1 MVWQLTLDRYL
12 ESVLSSFADLL
23 TGPASRRAL
32 AQRDIA
38 AVYRMLRDAGVSQAR
53 IAQAT
58 GQKQSEVS
66 EIVSGRR
73 VQSVVLLERI
83 ADGLGVPRGWMGL
96 AHEPDRVPT
105 VQDKSQS
112 EDLSDANLLR
122 HAVTVLR
129 GKPVLGPADPICVRN
144 TPTPVPHRVGPA
156 DVSQVT
162 ATTERLSQLVGD
174 FGGIPMTNALTA
186 HALTSEALL
195 GATMREPVKKQLLLA
210 LSDVHQTAGSA
221 AASAGLR
228 DLARQHFVRGMDCA
242 GEAGDMLR
250 AVVALDELG
259 WLELGI
265 GQPNEAL
272 KLFQLG
278 ASAAHSA
285 LARFKLEYDCAYAL
299 ALLGAAGEAIAALR
313 RAGDS
318 YQAASDQP
326 LPWDYF
332 GAAVSHMEGRTF
344 FALGRFDRAA
354 RALSGAIDGASHAV
368 GCAVNNSGL
377 LAAAQLRS
385 GELGAG
391 LRTAQQVI
399 RLAKGLRSVSVLA
412 RLAPLQEAAAARR
425 DSACQDLAREIA
437 MLRSA
442 A

>member
-1 MVWQLTLDRYL
+1 MVWHLTLDRYS
-12 ESVLSSFADLL
+12 ESVLSSFAGLL
-23 TGPASRRAL
+23 TGQAPRRAL
-32 AQRDIA
+32 AQRDIT

-66 EIVSGRR
+66 EIISGRQ
-73 VQSVVLLERI
+73 VHSVLLLERI

-96 AHEPDRVPT
+96 AYEPDRVPT
-105 VQDKSQS
+105 VQDQQQS
-112 EDLSDANLLR
+112 EDLSDQNLLR
-122 HAVTVLR
+122 HAVTVLH
-129 GKPVLGPADPICVRN
+129 GKPVFGPAEPIRVRN
-144 TPTPVPHRVGPA
+144 PGTPVPHRVGPA
-156 DVSQVT
+156 DISQVAT
-162 ATTERLSQLVGD
+162 TTERLGQLLGD
-174 FGGIPMTNALTA
+174 LGGIPMTDALTA

-195 GATMREPVKKQLLLA
+195 GATMREPVREQLLLA

-221 AASAGLR
+221 AAGAGLR
-228 DLARQHFVRGMDCA
+228 DLARQHFVRSMDCA
-242 GEAGDMLR
+242 GKADDMLR

-259 WLELGI
+259 WLELGV

-285 LARFKLEYDCAYAL
+285 SARFKPEYDCAYAL

-326 LPWDYF
+326 LPWVYF
-332 GAAVSHMEGRTF
+332 GAAVSHMEGRTY
-344 FALGRFDRAA
+344 FALGRIDRAA
-354 RALSGAIDGASHAV
+354 RALSGATEGASHAV
-368 GCAVNNSGL
+368 GCTVDNSGL
-377 LAAAQLRS
+377 LAAVQLRS

-399 RLAKGLRSVSVLA
+399 RLAKGLRSVSVTA

-425 DSACQDLAREIA
+425 DSACQDLAREVA
-437 MLRSA
+437 RLRSVA
-442 A
+442 

>member
-1 MVWQLTLDRYL
+1 MVWRLALDRYP
-12 ESVLSSFADLL
+12 ESVLATFADLL
-23 TGPASRRAL
+23 TGPMSRRAL
-32 AQRDIA
+32 AHRDIG
-38 AVYRMLRDAGVSQAR
+38 AVYRILRDAGVSQAS
-53 IAQAT
+53 IALAT

-66 EIVSGRR
+66 EIISGRQ

-83 ADGLGVPRGWMGL
+83 ADGLGVPRAWMGL
-96 AHEPDRVPT
+96 AYEPDRAPT
-105 VQDKSQS
+105 VQDNLQS
-112 EDLSDANLLR
+112 DDLSDDNLLR
-122 HAVTVLR
+122 HAVTVLH
-129 GKPVLGPADPICVRN
+129 GKPLFGPADPIRIRN
-144 TPTPVPHRVGPA
+144 TPTPVPQRVGAA
-156 DVSQVT
+156 DVSQVA
-162 ATTERLSQLVGD
+162 ATTERLGKLLGD
-174 FGGIPMTNALTA
+174 FGGIPMTNAVTA
-186 HALTSEALL
+186 HAWASEALL
-195 GATMREPVKKQLLLA
+195 RVTMREPVKKQLLLA
-210 LSDVHQTAGSA
+210 LSDAYQTAGSA

-228 DLARQHFVRGMDCA
+228 DLARQHFVRSMDCA
-242 GEAGDMLR
+242 GEADDMLR

-278 ASAAHSA
+278 ASAAQSA

-313 RAGDS
+313 RADES
-318 YQAASDQP
+318 YQAASDEP
-326 LPWDYF
+326 LPWGHF
-332 GAAVSHMEGRTF
+332 GAAVLHMEGRTF

-354 RALSGAIDGASHAV
+354 RALSGAIEGASHAV

-412 RLAPLQEAAAARR
+412 RLAPLQEAAGARR
-425 DSACQDLAREIA
+425 DSACQDLAREVA
-437 MLRSA
+437 TLRRA

>member
-1 MVWQLTLDRYL
+1 MVWHVTLDRHP
-12 ESVLSSFADLL
+12 ESVLSIFADVL

-32 AQRDIA
+32 AQRGIA
-38 AVYRMLRDAGVSQAR
+38 AVYRMLRDAGISQAR
-53 IAQAT
+53 IAHAT

-66 EIVSGRR
+66 EIISGRQ

-83 ADGLGVPRGWMGL
+83 ADGLGVPRCWMGL

-105 VQDKSQS
+105 VQDKPQS
-112 EDLSDANLLR
+112 EGLSDENLLR
-122 HAVTVLR
+122 HAVTVLQ
-129 GKPVLGPADPICVRN
+129 GKPVFGLADPIRVRN
-144 TPTPVPHRVGPA
+144 APTPVPHQVGPA
-156 DVSQVT
+156 DVSQVA
-162 ATTERLSQLVGD
+162 ATTERFSQLLGD

-186 HALTSEALL
+186 HARASEALL
-195 GATMREPVKKQLLLA
+195 NATMREPVKKQSLLA

-221 AASAGLR
+221 AAGAGLR
-228 DLARQHFVRGMDCA
+228 DLARQHFVRSMDCA

-272 KLFQLG
+272 KLFQLS

-285 LARFKLEYDCAYAL
+285 SARFKPEYDCAYAL
-299 ALLGAAGEAIAALR
+299 ALLGAAGEATAALR
-313 RAGDS
+313 RTGDS
-318 YQAASDQP
+318 YQAANDQP

-344 FALGRFDRAA
+344 FALGCFDRAA
-354 RALSGAIDGASHAV
+354 RALSGAIEGASHAV
-368 GCAVNNSGL
+368 GCTVDNSGL

-385 GELGAG
+385 GELGTG

-399 RLAKGLRSVSVLA
+399 RLAKGLRSVSVTA
-412 RLAPLQEAAAARR
+412 WLAPLQEAAAARR
-425 DSACQDLAREIA
+425 DSACQELAREVA
-437 MLRSA
+437 LLRSA